1 MLFGFAVQFHCFC
14 FLSCLYLLFNYIHT
28 YFPFSIPL
36 FLFSFSVTSSSVWV
50 NLPAAVAIII
60 FCLYLSRDLD
70 IRRRSTASDKL
81 SLVDEFTQKKSVELL
96 KFSLEKSDW
105 RKKVDSPP
113 VEASIEQF
121 TRHLISEWVV
131 DLWYSRITSDRDGP
145 EELVEIMNGVIGEI
159 SSRARDINL
168 IDLVTRYWAHLNLS
182 ISNMLDKL
190 LILSLS

>member
-1 MLFGFAVQFHCFC
+1 M
-14 FLSCLYLLFNYIHT
+14 
-28 YFPFSIPL
+28 
-36 FLFSFSVTSSSVWV
+36 
-50 NLPAAVAIII
+50 
-60 FCLYLSRDLD
+60 
-70 IRRRSTASDKL
+70 SDKL

-113 VEASIEQF
+113 VEAAIEQF

-145 EELVEIMNGVIGEI
+145 EELVEIMNDVIGEI

-168 IDLVTRYWAHLNLS
+168 IDLVTRYWACLYLS